1 MSKQDKENKN
11 SKADQ
16 QDFQTTQARQTS
28 KEKDLSQ
35 FIEDEEQDFSE
46 KDFDAGGGSGISG
59 IESSDATKMLTS
71 FIALNIPAEK
81 RQEFLQTYPPMV
93 ENILNFV
100 DFEEMTE
107 GANVKEM
114 PTWIRILIL
123 VVSLGGF
130 TFVTVKKYQ
139 PEQTYEEQAQQ
150 KQEEEGWRE

>member
-1 MSKQDKENKN
+1 MSKQESTN
-11 SKADQ
+11 SSPDQ

-28 KEKDLSQ
+28 KDKDLSQ
-35 FIEDEEQDFSE
+35 FIEDEEKEFTE
-46 KDFDAGGGSGISG
+46 KDFESENKSGGISG
-59 IESSDATKMLTS
+59 IESSEATKMLTS
-71 FIALNIPAEK
+71 FIAPNIPAEK
-81 RQEFLQTYPPMV
+81 RNEFLQNYPPMV

-139 PEQTYEEQAQQ
+139 PEQTYEDQEEQ
-150 KQEEEGWRE
+150 KQKDEGWRE